1 MMPGEGGGHVA
12 NDEAGDREPRKE
24 RPVATPRMAC
34 PFCGSS
40 RTQPFTHAGPAAR
53 QNMRCLDCGHQ
64 FKDPN
69 LKR

>member
-1 MMPGEGGGHVA
+1 MADDEG
-12 NDEAGDREPRKE
+12 REREKE
-24 RPVATPRMAC
+24 SRPSPRMAC

-40 RTQPFTHAGPAAR
+40 KTQPFTHAGPAAR

-64 FKDPN
+64 FKDPA

>member
-1 MMPGEGGGHVA
+1 VA
-12 NDEAGDREPRKE
+12 DDDGAAREHEEE
-24 RPVATPRMAC
+24 RPVRPTRMAC